1 MRFNSWKTAGLAM
14 LLSLAASPALASGDG
29 AATADLPAGTA
40 GLDQAAVSLVQLAER
55 VAELEKRVDR
65 FGVAHPPPAA
75 EPKRARLEEERQA
88 ELLKQ
93 IWSAP

>member
-1 MRFNSWKTAGLAM
+1 MRSNSWKTSGLAI
-14 LLSLAASPALASGDG
+14 LLSLAASPALASGDN
-29 AATADLPAGTA
+29 TASAELPAGTA
-40 GLDQAAVSLVQLAER
+40 GLDRAAVSLVQLAER
-55 VAELEKRVDR
+55 VADLEKRVDR
-65 FGVAHPPPAA
+65 FGVARPPPAA

>member
-1 MRFNSWKTAGLAM
+1 MRSNSWKTAGLAI
-14 LLSLAASPALASGDG
+14 LLSLAASPALASGNG
-29 AATADLPAGTA
+29 AATAGLPGTV

-55 VAELEKRVDR
+55 VADLEKRVDR
-65 FGVAHPPPAA
+65 FGVARPPPAA